1 MSRSPSGNPPAP
13 PHGRVLLIEDHP
25 VLRQLLSDLLVQ
37 DGYSV
42 MCATDQIPAEA
53 FDIVLTDWLVP
64 GLDVALLIEAQL
76 LANCHSTCVVMSG
89 YPVNLDQFPPDI
101 RPRLRY
107 LAKPFSAAQL
117 AECLRGLREQQLF
130 SSQIR

>member
-42 MCATDQIPAEA
+42 QCATTQIPTEA
-53 FDIVLTDWLVP
+53 FDIILTDWLVP
-64 GLDVALLIEAQL
+64 GLEVAPLVEEH
-76 LANCHSTCVVMSG
+76 LAANHHSTCVVMSG
-89 YPVNLDQFPPDI
+89 YPVNLDQFPAAL

-107 LAKPFSAAQL
+107 LPKPFSASQL
-117 AECLRGLREQQLF
+117 AECLRGLHEQLF
-130 SSQIR
+130 SSQVR